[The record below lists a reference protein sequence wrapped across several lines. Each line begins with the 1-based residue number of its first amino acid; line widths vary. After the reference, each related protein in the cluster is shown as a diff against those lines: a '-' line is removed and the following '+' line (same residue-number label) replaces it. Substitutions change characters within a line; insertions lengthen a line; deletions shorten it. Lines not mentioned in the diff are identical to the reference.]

1 MPRILS
7 GVQPTGNTH
16 LGNYVGAFRQWVD
29 MQHDFEAFYPVVDLH
44 AITLPY
50 DPREL
55 ADRTLEVAAILL
67 AAGLDPD
74 VCTVF
79 VQSHVPEHTE
89 LAWLFNHL
97 ATVGELRRMTQFKAK
112 AEAGGEGA
120 LPAGYFNYPVL
131 QAADILIYQADR
143 VPGGGGPAPAPG
155 ADPRRGRAFQRPL
168 RPHLRRPRGLHP
180 RGRRPGHGPPGA
192 DGQDVQVE
200 RLAAGRIEVL
210 DPPEA
215 IRRKIRS
222 AVTDSGREVLARPDK
237 PAISNLL
244 ELFSVATGT
253 KVGELEEAYA
263 GRGYGD
269 FKADLADALIAFLAP
284 VRERYQEL
292 RGDPARLEA
301 ILEQGAAKAQAI
313 ARENLALAKDRM
325 GFLPG
330 STAQAADHATVALGG
345 PCGGARSPRLR
356 GACAMDS
363 RSMTRRR
370 LGVIARL
377 PEPLAIHVQA
387 WRRALGDPAAERI
400 EPHLTLVPPQTVAER
415 DLDGAAALLERAAAE
430 AVPFLV
436 ELDGAATF
444 LPDSPVAYLV
454 VREGGP
460 ALAHLDAVLQAPP
473 LDRRTHPFHPH
484 VTIAQDLPADRIEA
498 AAA

>member
-1 MPRILS
+1 MDNKTKPRILS
-7 GVQPTGNTH
+7 GVQPSGVDNPQVGTDSLTGTH

-97 ATVGELRRMTQFKAK
+97 ATVGELRRMTQFKAR

-143 VPGGGGPAPAPG
+143 VPVGEDQRQHLELTRDVAERFNARFGHTFVVPEAYIPEVGGRVM
-155 ADPRRGRAFQRPL
+155 DL
-168 RPHLRRPRGLHP
+168 
-180 RGRRPGHGPPGA
+180 
-192 DGQDVQVE
+192 QVPT
-200 RLAAGRIEVL
+200 AKMSKSSASPAGRIEVL

-253 KVGELEEAYA
+253 KVGELEQAYA

-325 GFLPG
+325 GFLP
-330 STAQAADHATVALGG
+330 
-345 PCGGARSPRLR
+345 R
-356 GACAMDS
+356 
-363 RSMTRRR
+363 
-370 LGVIARL
+370 
-377 PEPLAIHVQA
+377 
-387 WRRALGDPAAERI
+387 
-400 EPHLTLVPPQTVAER
+400 
-415 DLDGAAALLERAAAE
+415 
-430 AVPFLV
+430 
-436 ELDGAATF
+436 
-444 LPDSPVAYLV
+444 
-454 VREGGP
+454 
-460 ALAHLDAVLQAPP
+460 
-473 LDRRTHPFHPH
+473 
-484 VTIAQDLPADRIEA
+484 
-498 AAA
+498 